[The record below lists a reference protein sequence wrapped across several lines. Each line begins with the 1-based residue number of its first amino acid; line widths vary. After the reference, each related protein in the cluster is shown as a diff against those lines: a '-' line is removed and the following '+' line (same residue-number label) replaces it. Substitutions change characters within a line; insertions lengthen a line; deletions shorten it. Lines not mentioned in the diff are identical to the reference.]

1 MRYYELV
8 NKVML
13 RLREKKVASGV
24 LQGDDNSGAYA
35 RLIGEFVNEAKSQVE
50 AAWDWSALRTTLTL
64 TTTTDVFNYELNG
77 SQNNFKVLDVL
88 NDTSDFNMQYKDAA
102 WFNKEF
108 LTTTPQKGAPY
119 YYNFNGVST
128 DGDTQV
134 DIYPIPDGVYSLR
147 FNVTLR
153 NLPLVNDSDKL
164 VIPSRPVILLAT
176 AMAIEERG
184 EDGGQ
189 QSMNAYAAAQSA
201 LADEIALDAAR
212 HPEDTVWYSV

>member
-1 MRYYELV
+1 MTYIELV
-8 NKVML
+8 NKVLL
-13 RLREKKVASGV
+13 RLRESTVSTVQGSG
-24 LQGDDNSGAYA
+24 NSNTYA
-35 RLIGEFVNEAKSQVE
+35 RLVGEFVNEAKSQVE
-50 AAWDWSALRTTLTL
+50 AAWDWSALRNTLTL
-64 TTTTDVFNYELNG
+64 TTTADVFNYELNG

-88 NDTSDFNMQYKDAA
+88 NDTSNFNMEYRDAA
-102 WFNKEF
+102 WFNQEF
-108 LTTTPQKGAPY
+108 LTAVPQKGAPY
-119 YYNFNGVST
+119 FYNFNGVST

-134 DIYPIPDGVYSLR
+134 DIYPIPDAVYEIR

-153 NLPLVNDSDKL
+153 NLPLSGDSDRM

-189 QSMNAYAAAQSA
+189 QSVNAYQMAKSA

-212 HPEDTVWYSV
+212 HPEDTIWYQV

>member
-1 MRYYELV
+1 MTYLELV

-13 RLREKKVASGV
+13 RLRENSVSSGV
-24 LQGDDNSGAYA
+24 LQGDSVANRYA

-50 AAWDWSALRTTLTL
+50 AAWDWSALRNTLTL
-64 TTTTDVFNYELNG
+64 TTTANVFNYELNG
-77 SQNNFKVLDVL
+77 SQNNFKVLDVI
-88 NDTSDFNMQYKDAA
+88 NDTSNFNMQYKDAS
-102 WFNKEF
+102 WFNQEF
-108 LTTTPQKGAPY
+108 LNSVPQVGAPFF
-119 YYNFNGVST
+119 YNFNGVST

-134 DIYPIPDGVYSLR
+134 DIYPIPDGVYDIR

-153 NLPLVNDSDKL
+153 NLPLTADADRL

-189 QSMNAYAAAQSA
+189 QSINAYAAAQSA

-212 HPEDTVWYSV
+212 HPEDTIWYSV